1 MFAKVI
7 FLLPTRKAFTYSVPE
22 NLRTSV
28 QPGVRVAAPFG
39 KRMLT
44 GFVASVSKEK
54 EVDVD
59 VKSIYDVLDSA
70 PIVTENLFK
79 FYEWISEYYIC
90 SLGEAL
96 RNAIPGGTE
105 IETKR
110 KIISTPEFCKELFEN
125 EKNKRSIKAKLL
137 ELLSEK
143 ENHTIKSLQKAL
155 HKKNI
160 YGALRSLEKEGAVSI
175 LDVVEKPK
183 VGIKKQKFVR
193 LKVPSEEV
201 SRLIPLL
208 EKRSPKQAILL
219 IFLSGIKKEIAL
231 AELLQSTK
239 SSQSSVESL
248 AGKGYLEIFDK
259 EIERIYS
266 DSYSEKK
273 EVLTPNPEQKN
284 AIEKIIKSAY
294 TDEFHPFLL
303 YGVTGSGKTQVYIE
317 LVKKVLSKGKSALVL
332 VPEISLTPQITS
344 RFYNAFGN
352 SVAVFH
358 SRMSHG
364 ERYDVWRGVLSG
376 KYKVVVG
383 PRSALFMPLKKLG
396 IIVVDEEHDASY
408 KQHDN
413 VPRYHARDAAIVRA
427 QIENVPVVLGSATPS
442 LETMYNV
449 ELGKYTLLKLEK
461 RADDA
466 NLPNIKLVNLNV
478 ERKSNRLEGSLSKSL
493 LDEIAKRIVKKEG
506 VIILQNRRGFATNIF
521 CEDCGHVE
529 ECPNCSVSLVYH
541 IATNDLRC
549 HYCGFKKEVPKACSV
564 CGSIAVNFFG
574 TGIQKVEDELAYHFP
589 EANIV
594 RVDSDTMKKKGKL
607 GFIFKEFREKRIDV
621 LVGTQMVSKGLDIPH
636 LTLVGVV
643 SAEATLWLPDFRADE
658 RTFQLLTQVSG
669 RSGRSKI
676 SGEVIIQTENPN
688 HFVLQQVMAG
698 NYERFYNHEMKLR
711 KEGQYPPFTR
721 LGLIESKDENARKAR
736 GAIQD
741 FFKFLI
747 RYKKQ
752 LVIMPPSEAV
762 IAKIKREFRFQIVVK
777 SFRKADPAGKVL
789 REAIF
794 ESFIEFNK
802 QSRFREVKLIIDIDP
817 QNIL

>member
-1 MFAKVI
+1 MFAKVV
-7 FLLPTRKAFTYSVPE
+7 FMLPTRKAFTYSVPE
-22 NLRTSV
+22 NLRTAV
-28 QPGVRVAAPFG
+28 KEGVRVVAPFG
-39 KRMLT
+39 KRTLT
-44 GFVASVSKEK
+44 GFVVAVLKENDIEEK
-54 EVDVD
+54 
-59 VKSIYDVLDSA
+59 VKSILDALDNA
-70 PIVTENLFK
+70 PIVTERLFK
-79 FYEWISEYYIC
+79 FYQWISDYYIC

-110 KIISTPEFCKELFEN
+110 KIISTPDYCRELLEKEKK
-125 EKNKRSIKAKLL
+125 KNSVKAKLL
-137 ELLSEK
+137 SILSEK

-155 HKKNI
+155 HKKNL
-160 YGALRSLEKEGAVSI
+160 YGALRTLEKEGAVSI
-175 LDVVEKPK
+175 LDIVEKPK

-193 LKVPSEEV
+193 LKVKAEEV
-201 SRLIPLL
+201 NNLIPLL
-208 EKRSPKQAILL
+208 EKRSPKQAMLL
-219 IFLSGIKKEIAL
+219 IFLSNIKKEIAL
-231 AELLQSTK
+231 TELLQSTK
-239 SSQSSVESL
+239 SSQSSVEGL
-248 AGKGYLEIFDK
+248 AEKGYLEIFDK
-259 EIERIYS
+259 EVERIYS
-266 DSYSEKK
+266 DSYSEQKR
-273 EVLTPNPEQKN
+273 ELVPNPEQKA
-284 AIEKIIKSAY
+284 AIDRIIETIHS
-294 TDEFHPFLL
+294 DEFHPFLL

-317 LVKKVLSKGKSALVL
+317 LVKKVLSHGKSALIL

-352 SVAVFH
+352 HVAVFH

-383 PRSALFMPLKKLG
+383 PRSALFMPLKNLG
-396 IIVVDEEHDASY
+396 LIVVDEEHDSSY

-413 VPRYHARDAAIVRA
+413 IPRYHARDAAIVRA
-427 QIENVPVVLGSATPS
+427 QIENIPVVLGSATPS

-449 ELGKYTLLKLEK
+449 ELGKYTLLKLEN

-466 NLPNIKLVNLNV
+466 RLPKIKLVNLNI
-478 ERKSNRLEGSLSKSL
+478 ERKSNRLEGSLSKTL
-493 LDEIAKRIVKKEG
+493 LDEIEKRIKKKEG
-506 VIILQNRRGFATNIF
+506 VIILQNRRGFATNIY
-521 CEDCGHVE
+521 CEDCGHIE

-541 IATNDLRC
+541 IASNDLRC
-549 HYCGFKKEVPKACSV
+549 HYCGFKKEVPKACPV
-564 CGSIAVNFFG
+564 CGSVALNFYG
-574 TGIQKVEDELAYHFP
+574 TGIQKVEDELAYYFP

-594 RVDSDTMKKKGKL
+594 RVDSDTMKKRGKL
-607 GFIFKEFREKRIDV
+607 GLIFKEFREKKIDV
-621 LVGTQMVSKGLDIPH
+621 LVGTQMVSKGLDMPH

-676 SGEVIIQTENPN
+676 QGEVIIQTENPH
-688 HFVLQQVMAG
+688 HFVLQQVLQG

-721 LGLIESKDENARKAR
+721 LGLIEIKDESAQKAR
-736 GAIQD
+736 GAIYD
-741 FFKFLI
+741 FHKSLI

-752 LVIMPPSEAV
+752 LVVMPPSEAV
-762 IAKIKREFRFQIVVK
+762 IARIKREYRFQIVVK
-777 SFRKADPAGKVL
+777 SFRKADPSGKVL

-802 QSRFREVKLIIDIDP
+802 KSRFRDVKIIIDIDP